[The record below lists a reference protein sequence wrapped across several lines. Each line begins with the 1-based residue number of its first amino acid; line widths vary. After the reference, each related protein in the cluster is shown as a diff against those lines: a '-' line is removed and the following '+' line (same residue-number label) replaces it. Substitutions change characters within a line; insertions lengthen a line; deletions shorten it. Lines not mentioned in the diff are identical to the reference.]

1 MGIFKEYL
9 IGVLLGGMYVGTMGM
24 RGVVP
29 ETIGGTRLRHR
40 GGGTLLHGYRKP
52 AQTHEAFGR
61 YLSCLRKVPSTVR
74 WSYPILQSGPIKAR
88 NVKKLKGRD
97 GYRLRVGDW
106 RVVYDIHNGELVLL
120 VIEIGPRGSIYD

>member
-1 MGIFKEYL
+1 M
-9 IGVLLGGMYVGTMGM
+9 
-24 RGVVP
+24 
-29 ETIGGTRLRHR
+29 
-40 GGGTLLHGYRKP
+40 
-52 AQTHEAFGR
+52 
-61 YLSCLRKVPSTVR
+61 
-74 WSYPILQSGPIKAR
+74 QSGPIKAR